1 MYKKIYLVGDIGN
14 TLTKVCLLNS
24 DFKIFKSFILE
35 TNKIHKK
42 NYLNKFFKRKIL
54 LTLNIKILF
63 SSVVPSVFII
73 LKKFF
78 NKKNFKVYEIKNLKI
93 KNIIKLN
100 VDNIKQVGSD
110 RIANAIGSYHNYKT
124 NCIVIDFGTAT
135 TFDIV
140 KKDGIYD
147 GGVIAPGIKLSI
159 QNLHKSTALLPS
171 FILKT
176 NNIIYGK
183 NTLDALNAGFLLG
196 YQGLINNI
204 IKKITLSSKKNYK
217 IILTGGY
224 AQLFKK
230 YVYKKTIIDQNITIK
245 GIIKIYKDLLV

>member
-1 MYKKIYLVGDIGN
+1 MQ
-14 TLTKVCLLNS
+14 
-24 DFKIFKSFILE
+24 
-35 TNKIHKK
+35 
-42 NYLNKFFKRKIL
+42 
-54 LTLNIKILF
+54 
-63 SSVVPSVFII
+63 PS
-73 LKKFF
+73 
-78 NKKNFKVYEIKNLKI
+78 NE
-93 KNIIKLN
+93 
-100 VDNIKQVGSD
+100 
-110 RIANAIGSYHNYKT
+110 
-124 NCIVIDFGTAT
+124 C
-135 TFDIV
+135 FDIV